1 MHLKLFPLLCCAG
14 PDVHYTNLFVCVFV
28 FLCFCVFVSWCFPP
42 AILCWNWWTLWK
54 FVRCLC
60 VVWCFFVLFFECLDV
75 FPLCVG
81 PDEQYKSLFVFPLP
95 GTTSVAA
102 VHQSQYKIQCNKVQR
117 GKKYKSRENATY
129 TLQQY
134 TQIFG
139 TIDWDK
145 NNKTIV

>member
-28 FLCFCVFVSWCFPP
+28 FVSLDVSLLLSCAGTGGRFESWYGVYVCLCFFGVSWCVLMFFPSVL
-42 AILCWNWWTLWK
+42 ALMNNIK
-54 FVRCLC
+54 VCLC
-60 VVWCFFVLFFECLDV
+60 V
-75 FPLCVG
+75 
-81 PDEQYKSLFVFPLP
+81 PLP
-95 GTTSVAA
+95 GTSVAA

-139 TIDWDK
+139 TIDSDK